1 MIKKILLTIFGIFIF
16 LIILGLIVG
25 DNTPSNQNQAKTG
38 NSPTE
43 ILTEENQES
52 NDEVLPEEN
61 QPETGELTNENNSET
76 GQEQVQ
82 QENQNPSQEENK
94 KLYKVVKITDGDTI
108 KVDIDGVIESVRLIG
123 IDTAETVDPRKS
135 VECFGVEA
143 SNKAKE
149 ILTGKSV
156 YLESDS
162 ASGDRG
168 IYGRLLRYVFLED
181 GTHFNKLMISE
192 GYAYEYTYNSIP
204 YKYQSEFKQAEKE
217 ARENKRGLWADE
229 VCETEEV
236 SQPTTPEPEPT
247 TNQDDNLSCDCS
259 GNKYNCGD
267 FQTHNE
273 AQNLYDCCIV
283 KVGYDVHK
291 LDRDNDG
298 IVCESLP

>member
-1 MIKKILLTIFGIFIF
+1 MIKKILLTIFSIFIF

-25 DNTPSNQNQAKTG
+25 DNTPSNQNQTTE
-38 NSPTE
+38 NNPPTK
-43 ILTEENQES
+43 ILTEENQE
-52 NDEVLPEEN
+52 NNNEILPEEN
-61 QPETGELTNENNSET
+61 NPEIEGLVDENNS
-76 GQEQVQ
+76 EQVQ
-82 QENQNPSQEENK
+82 QENQSSTQEQNQ
-94 KLYKVVKITDGDTI
+94 KLYRVVKITDGDTI
-108 KVDIDGVIESVRLIG
+108 KVDIGGVIESVRLVG

-162 ASGDRG
+162 VSGDRG

-181 GTHFNKLMISE
+181 STHFNKLMISE

-204 YKYQSEFKQAEKE
+204 YKYQAEFKQAEKE
-217 ARENKRGLWADE
+217 ARENKRGLWADG
-229 VCETEEV
+229 VCEGETV
-236 SQPTTPEPEPT
+236 TQPATPEPAPPINE
-247 TNQDDNLSCDCS
+247 NENLSCDCS
-259 GNKYNCGD
+259 GNKYNCSD
-267 FQTHNE
+267 FKTHNE
-273 AQNLYDCCIV
+273 AQNLYDCCIRE
-283 KVGYDVHK
+283 VGYDVHR